1 MSTIDFIIVAAY
13 LLFSMLIA
21 IMYAKRARTS
31 TQQFFL
37 SGRNLPWW
45 IAGTAMVATTF
56 AADTPLAV
64 TELVRSG
71 GIAGNWLWWN
81 MVAANI
87 VTVFFFAKLWRR
99 AGVTTDIEFIE
110 LRYSGKEASFLRG
123 FKAVYLGLFA
133 NCIIMGWVNV
143 ALAQIL
149 AYMFGIH
156 QTYVFFIV
164 IATMIFV
171 GLYAAVGGLWA
182 VAVTDVVQF
191 IIAMGGCIV
200 LAYVVISH
208 PPVNGIEGLKHQ
220 LSPHTL
226 SFIPFG
232 DSASIP
238 LAAFL
243 LYVCV
248 QWWASWYPGAE
259 PGGGGYVAQR
269 MMSSK
274 DEQHSLKAT
283 LWFTIA
289 HFTVRPWPWII
300 VALATIVLYPAVPA
314 DQSKATYIFAIRDFL
329 PHGLKGL
336 LVAAFLAA
344 YMSTISTHLNW
355 GSSYLVN
362 DLYRRFIAP
371 QKSERHYVVIAQV
384 CTIALVIIS
393 SALIFVIDSISS
405 AWAFIIECG
414 AGIGPVLMLRWYW
427 WRINA
432 WSEITAM
439 IAPIPAV
446 IVSRV
451 LLGIAFPY
459 NLLIIVPFT
468 TLCWLAVTLLTKPV
482 DNDKLLSFYKTVT
495 PEFGFTPLRKAMQHP
510 ANNKLL
516 VVRIAQ
522 TLLGIIATY
531 SLLFGIGA
539 FILHNDYALTSIT
552 VFAVSFALIL
562 YLLSFENKLYADKR

>member
-1 MSTIDFIIVAAY
+1 MSTIDFIIIAAY
-13 LLFSMLIA
+13 LLFSMGIA
-21 IMYAKRARTS
+21 VMYAKRARTS

-37 SGRNLPWW
+37 SGRKLPWW

-64 TELVRSG
+64 TELVRNG

-123 FKAVYLGLFA
+123 FKALYLGLFA

-143 ALAQIL
+143 ALVQIL
-149 AYMFGIH
+149 AHILGFQDNI
-156 QTYVFFIV
+156 FFIV
-164 IATMIFV
+164 IVTMIFV

-182 VAVTDVVQF
+182 VAVTDFVQF
-191 IIAMGGCIV
+191 IVAMGGCIV
-200 LAYVVISH
+200 LAFVVIAH
-208 PPVNGIEGLKHQ
+208 PPINGIEGLIQK
-220 LSPHTL
+220 LSPQAL

-238 LAAFL
+238 LPAFL
-243 LYVCV
+243 LYIGI
-248 QWWASWYPGAE
+248 QWWACWYPGAE

-274 DEQHSLKAT
+274 DETHSLKAT

-289 HFTVRPWPWII
+289 HFALRPWPWII
-300 VALATIVLYPAVPA
+300 VALATIVLYPKVPV
-314 DQSKATYIFAIRDFL
+314 DHSKATYIYAIRDFL

-336 LVAAFLAA
+336 LIAAFLAA

-371 QKSERHYVVIAQV
+371 HKSQRHYVVSAQI
-384 CTIALVIIS
+384 CTLALVMIS
-393 SALIFVIDSISS
+393 SALIFVIDSISG

-414 AGIGPVLMLRWYW
+414 AGIGPVLILRWYW

-432 WSEITAM
+432 WSEIAAM
-439 IAPIPAV
+439 VAPIPV
-446 IVSRV
+446 VTVSRFV
-451 LLGIAFPY
+451 LGITFPY

-468 TLCWLAVTLLTKPV
+468 TVCWLAVTFLTKPV
-482 DNDKLLSFYKTVT
+482 DNDKLQSFYTTVT
-495 PEFGFTPLRKAMQHP
+495 PEFGFTPIRSILGHKVSY
-510 ANNKLL
+510 KLL
-516 VVRIAQ
+516 WLRIVQ

-531 SLLFGIGA
+531 SLLFGIGGI
-539 FILHNDYALTSIT
+539 ILQKDYAYTCIA
-552 VFAVSFALIL
+552 VFAESFAVIV
-562 YLLSFENKLYADKR
+562 YLLGKEKNYTV

>member
-1 MSTIDFIIVAAY
+1 MSTIDFIIIAAY
-13 LLFSMLIA
+13 LLFSMAIA
-21 IMYAKRARTS
+21 VMYAKRARTS

-37 SGRNLPWW
+37 SGRKLPWW

-123 FKAVYLGLFA
+123 FKALYLGLFA

-149 AYMFGIH
+149 AHLLGIQEH
-156 QTYVFFIV
+156 VFFIV

-171 GLYAAVGGLWA
+171 GLYSAVGGLWA
-182 VAVTDVVQF
+182 VAVTDFVQF

-200 LAYVVISH
+200 LAFVVIAH
-208 PPVNGIEGLKHQ
+208 PSINGIEGLIHK
-220 LSPHTL
+220 LSPQAL

-243 LYVCV
+243 LYIGV
-248 QWWASWYPGAE
+248 QWWACWYPGAE

-274 DEQHSLKAT
+274 DETHSLKAT

-289 HFTVRPWPWII
+289 HFTLRPWPWII
-300 VALATIVLYPAVPA
+300 VALATIVLYPEVPA

-362 DLYRRFIAP
+362 DLYRRFVAP
-371 QKSERHYVVIAQV
+371 QRSERHYVVIAQV
-384 CTIALVIIS
+384 CTLLLVIIS
-393 SALIFVIDSISS
+393 SALIFVIDSISG

-432 WSEITAM
+432 WSEIAAM
-439 IAPIPAV
+439 AAPIPAV
-446 IVSRV
+446 IVSRFV
-451 LLGIAFPY
+451 LGITFPY

-468 TLCWLAVTLLTKPV
+468 TLCWLAVTFLTRPV
-482 DNDKLLSFYKTVT
+482 DNDKLQSFYKTVT
-495 PEFGFTPLRKAMQHP
+495 PEFGFTPLRKVLGHP
-510 ANNKLL
+510 VSYTLL
-516 VVRIAQ
+516 WFRILQ

-539 FILHNDYALTSIT
+539 VILQKDYAYTCFA
-552 VFAVSFALIL
+552 VFAASFAVIV
-562 YLLSFENKLYADKR
+562 YLLGKEKHYTVSE

>member
-1 MSTIDFIIVAAY
+1 MSTIDYIIIAAY
-13 LLFSMLIA
+13 LLFSMAIA
-21 IMYAKRARTS
+21 VIYAKRARTS

-37 SGRNLPWW
+37 SGRKLPWW

-123 FKAVYLGLFA
+123 FKALYLGLFA

-149 AYMFGIH
+149 AHLAGI
-156 QTYVFFIV
+156 QEYVFFIV

-171 GLYAAVGGLWA
+171 GLYSAVGGLWA
-182 VAVTDVVQF
+182 VAVTDFVQF

-200 LAYVVISH
+200 LAFVVIAH
-208 PPVNGIEGLKHQ
+208 PSINGIEGLIHK
-220 LSPHTL
+220 LSPQAL

-243 LYVCV
+243 LYIGV
-248 QWWASWYPGAE
+248 QWWACWYPGAE

-274 DEQHSLKAT
+274 DETHSLKAT

-289 HFTVRPWPWII
+289 HFTLRPWPWII
-300 VALATIVLYPAVPA
+300 VALATIVLYPEVPA
-314 DQSKATYIFAIRDFL
+314 EQSKATYIFAIRDFL

-371 QKSERHYVVIAQV
+371 QRSERHYVVIAQV
-384 CTIALVIIS
+384 CTLLLVIIS
-393 SALIFVIDSISS
+393 SALIFVIDSISG

-432 WSEITAM
+432 WSEIAAM
-439 IAPIPAV
+439 AAPIPAV
-446 IVSRV
+446 IVSRFV
-451 LLGIAFPY
+451 FDITFPY

-468 TLCWLAVTLLTKPV
+468 TLCWLAVTFLTRSV
-482 DNDKLLSFYKTVT
+482 DNDKLQSFYKTVT
-495 PEFGFTPLRKAMQHP
+495 PEFGFAPVRKVLGHP
-510 ANNKLL
+510 VHYTLFWF
-516 VVRIAQ
+516 RILQ

-539 FILHNDYALTSIT
+539 VILQKDYAYTYIAIFAAS
-552 VFAVSFALIL
+552 FAVIV
-562 YLLSFENKLYADKR
+562 YLLGKEKNYTVSE

>member
-1 MSTIDFIIVAAY
+1 MSTIDFIIIAAY
-13 LLFSMLIA
+13 LLFSMVIALI
-21 IMYAKRARTS
+21 YAKRARTS

-123 FKAVYLGLFA
+123 FKALYLGLFA

-149 AYMFGIH
+149 AHLLGIQGH
-156 QTYVFFIV
+156 VFFIV

-182 VAVTDVVQF
+182 VAVTDFVQF

-200 LAYVVISH
+200 LAFVVIAH
-208 PPVNGIEGLKHQ
+208 PPIGSIQGLTQK
-220 LSPHTL
+220 LSPQVLT
-226 SFIPFG
+226 FIPFG

-243 LYVCV
+243 LYIGV
-248 QWWASWYPGAE
+248 QWWACWYPGAE

-274 DEQHSLKAT
+274 DETHSLMAT

-289 HFTVRPWPWII
+289 HFALRPWPWII
-300 VALATIVLYPAVPA
+300 VALATVVLYPAVPA
-314 DQSKATYIFAIRDFL
+314 DQSKATYIFAIRDYL
-329 PHGLKGL
+329 PQGLKGL

-371 QKSERHYVVIAQV
+371 QKSERHYVVIAKA

-393 SALIFVIDSISS
+393 SALIFVINSISG

-432 WSEITAM
+432 WSEIAAM
-439 IAPIPAV
+439 VAPIPAV
-446 IVSRV
+446 IVSRFV
-451 LLGIAFPY
+451 LRITFPY

-468 TLCWLAVTLLTKPV
+468 TLCWLAVTFLTTPV
-482 DNDKLLSFYKTVT
+482 DNEKLQSFYAKVT
-495 PEFGFTPLRKAMQHP
+495 PEFGFTPLRKVLGQP
-510 ANNKLL
+510 VSYKLL
-516 VVRIAQ
+516 WVRIVQ

-539 FILHNDYALTSIT
+539 VILHKEYAYTCIA
-552 VFAVSFALIL
+552 VFAASFAVIV
-562 YLLSFENKLYADKR
+562 YLLGKEKRNTVSV

>member
-1 MSTIDFIIVAAY
+1 MATIDFIILAAY
-13 LLFSMLIA
+13 LLFSMVVALL
-21 IMYAKRARTS
+21 YAKRARSS
-31 TQQFFL
+31 THAFFL
-37 SGRNLPWW
+37 SGRSLPWW

-71 GIAGNWLWWN
+71 GISGNWLWWN

-87 VTVFFFAKLWRR
+87 VTVFFYAKLWRR
-99 AGVTTDIEFIE
+99 AGITTDIEFIE

-123 FKAVYLGLFA
+123 FKAIYLGLFA

-149 AYMFGIH
+149 VHLFGLRTTH
-156 QTYVFFIV
+156 VLVIV
-164 IATMIFV
+164 IASMLFV
-171 GLYAAVGGLWA
+171 GIYSALGGLWA
-182 VAVTDVVQF
+182 VAITDFIQF
-191 IIAMGGCIV
+191 IIAMSGCIV
-200 LAYVVISH
+200 LAIVVTSH
-208 PPVNGIEGLKHQ
+208 HTLNGIEGLIQQ
-220 LSPHTL
+220 LPPKAL
-226 SFIPFG
+226 AFIPFG
-232 DSASIP
+232 DSSSIP
-238 LAAFL
+238 LSAFL
-243 LYVCV
+243 LFVGV

-274 DEQHSLKAT
+274 DETHSLMAT

-289 HFTVRPWPWII
+289 HFALRPWPWII
-300 VALATIVLYPAVPA
+300 VALATMVLYPNVPH

-329 PHGLKGL
+329 PVGLKGL

-371 QKSERHYVVIAQV
+371 QKSERHYVITAQL

-393 SALIFVIDSISS
+393 SILIFVIDSISG

-432 WSEITAM
+432 WSEIIAM
-439 IAPIPAV
+439 VAPIPAV
-446 IVSRV
+446 VVSRCV
-451 LLGIAFPY
+451 LGISFPY

-468 TLCWLAVTLLTKPV
+468 TLCWLIATFLTPPV
-482 DNDKLLSFYKTVT
+482 DHNKLYSYYTTVK
-495 PEFGFTPLRKAMQHP
+495 PEFGFTPFRRALQQP
-510 ANNKLL
+510 ANHMLL
-516 VVRIAQ
+516 YLRIFQ
-522 TLLGIIATY
+522 TMLGIIATY

-539 FILHNDYALTSIT
+539 IILYKTYAYAFITLFI
-552 VFAVSFALIL
+552 FSFFTIL
-562 YLLSFENKLYADKR
+562 YLLKYEKNIQFK

>member
-1 MSTIDFIIVAAY
+1 MSTIDFIIIAAY
-13 LLFSMLIA
+13 LLFSMVIA
-21 IMYAKRARTS
+21 VMYAKRARTS

-37 SGRNLPWW
+37 SGRKLPWW

-64 TELVRSG
+64 TELVRNG

-110 LRYSGKEASFLRG
+110 LRYSGKEALFLRG
-123 FKAVYLGLFA
+123 FKAFYLGLFA

-149 AYMFGIH
+149 AHILGF
-156 QTYVFFIV
+156 QENVFFIV

-171 GLYAAVGGLWA
+171 GLYSAVGGLWA
-182 VAVTDVVQF
+182 VAITDFVQF
-191 IIAMGGCIV
+191 IIAMGGCII
-200 LAYVVISH
+200 LAFVVISH
-208 PPVNGIEGLKHQ
+208 PPINGIEGLIQK
-220 LSPHTL
+220 LSPQALT
-226 SFIPFG
+226 FIPFG

-238 LAAFL
+238 LPAFL
-243 LYVCV
+243 LYIGV
-248 QWWASWYPGAE
+248 QWWACWYPGAE

-274 DEQHSLKAT
+274 DETHSLKAT

-289 HFTVRPWPWII
+289 HFTLRPWPWII
-300 VALATIVLYPAVPA
+300 VALATIVLYPAVPV
-314 DQSKATYIFAIRDFL
+314 DHSKATYIYAIRDFL
-329 PHGLKGL
+329 PQGLKGL

-362 DLYRRFIAP
+362 DMYRRFIAP
-371 QKSERHYVVIAQV
+371 HKTEQHYVIIAQI
-384 CTIALVIIS
+384 CTLALVMIS
-393 SALIFVIDSISS
+393 SALIFVIDSISG
-405 AWAFIIECG
+405 AWAFLIECG

-432 WSEITAM
+432 WSEIAAM
-439 IAPIPAV
+439 VAPIPVV
-446 IVSRV
+446 IVSRFV
-451 LLGIAFPY
+451 LGITFPY

-468 TLCWLAVTLLTKPV
+468 TVCWLAVTFLTKPV
-482 DNDKLLSFYKTVT
+482 NNYKLQSFYTTVI
-495 PEFGFTPLRKAMQHP
+495 PEFGFTPIRSILGHTVIY
-510 ANNKLL
+510 KLL
-516 VVRIAQ
+516 WLRIVQ

-531 SLLFGIGA
+531 SLLFGIGGI
-539 FILHNDYALTSIT
+539 ILQKDYAYTCIA
-552 VFAVSFALIL
+552 VFAVSFAVIV
-562 YLLSFENKLYADKR
+562 YLLGKEKNYIVSE

>member
-1 MSTIDFIIVAAY
+1 MSTIDYIIIAAY
-13 LLFSMLIA
+13 LLFSMIIA
-21 IMYAKRARTS
+21 VVYAKRARTS

-37 SGRNLPWW
+37 SGRKLPWW

-123 FKAVYLGLFA
+123 FKALYLGLFA

-149 AYMFGIH
+149 AHLAGIQEH
-156 QTYVFFIV
+156 VFFIV

-171 GLYAAVGGLWA
+171 GLYSAVGGLWA
-182 VAVTDVVQF
+182 VAVTDFVQF

-200 LAYVVISH
+200 LAFVVIAH
-208 PPVNGIEGLKHQ
+208 PSINGIEGLIHK
-220 LSPHTL
+220 LSPQAL

-243 LYVCV
+243 LYIGV
-248 QWWASWYPGAE
+248 QWWACWYPGAE

-274 DEQHSLKAT
+274 NETHSLKAT

-289 HFTVRPWPWII
+289 HFTLRPWPWII
-300 VALATIVLYPAVPA
+300 VALATIVLYPEVPA
-314 DQSKATYIFAIRDFL
+314 EQSKATYIFAIRDFL

-362 DLYRRFIAP
+362 DLYRRFVAP
-371 QKSERHYVVIAQV
+371 KKSERHYVVIAQV
-384 CTIALVIIS
+384 CTLLLVIIS
-393 SALIFVIDSISS
+393 SALIFVIDSISG

-432 WSEITAM
+432 WSEIAAM
-439 IAPIPAV
+439 AAPIPAV
-446 IVSRV
+446 IVSRFV
-451 LLGIAFPY
+451 FDITFPY

-468 TLCWLAVTLLTKPV
+468 TLCWLAVTFLTRPV
-482 DNDKLLSFYKTVT
+482 DNDKLQSFYKTVT
-495 PEFGFTPLRKAMQHP
+495 PEFGFAPVRKVLGHP
-510 ANNKLL
+510 VHYTLFWF
-516 VVRIAQ
+516 RILQ

-539 FILHNDYALTSIT
+539 FILQKDYAYTCFA
-552 VFAVSFALIL
+552 VFAASFAVIV
-562 YLLSFENKLYADKR
+562 YLLGKEKNYTVSE

>member
-1 MSTIDFIIVAAY
+1 MSTLDYIIIAAYVIFSLIVAV
-13 LLFSMLIA
+13 
-21 IMYAKRARTS
+21 MYAKRARTS
-31 TQQFFL
+31 THAFFL
-37 SGRNLPWW
+37 SGRSLPWW

-99 AGVTTDIEFIE
+99 AGITTDIEFIE

-149 AYMFGIH
+149 MHLVGLDQQH
-156 QTYVFFIV
+156 VFFIV
-164 IATMIFV
+164 IAAMLFV
-171 GLYAAVGGLWA
+171 GVYSALGGLWA
-182 VAVTDVVQF
+182 VAVTDFVQF

-200 LAYVVISH
+200 LAIVVTGNPSVDGIAGMLNKIH
-208 PPVNGIEGLKHQ
+208 PEAF
-220 LSPHTL
+220 

-232 DSASIP
+232 DSSSIP
-238 LAAFL
+238 LSAFIL
-243 LYVCV
+243 FIGV
-248 QWWASWYPGAE
+248 QWWACWYPGAE
-259 PGGGGYVAQR
+259 PGGGGYIAQR

-274 DEQHSLKAT
+274 DETHSLKAT

-289 HFTVRPWPWII
+289 HYALRPWPWII
-300 VALATIVLYPAVPA
+300 VALATMVLYPDIPK

-329 PHGLKGL
+329 PQGLKGL
-336 LVAAFLAA
+336 VVAAFLAA

-362 DLYRRFIAP
+362 DLYRRFIFP
-371 QKSERHYVVIAQV
+371 QKDERHYVIVAQV
-384 CTIALVIIS
+384 CTIALVIIA
-393 SALIFVIDSISS
+393 SALIFVINSISG

-439 IAPIPAV
+439 VAPIPAV
-446 IVSRV
+446 IVSRFV
-451 LLGIAFPY
+451 LGIAFPY

-468 TLCWLAVTLLTKPV
+468 TICWLAVTFITKPV
-482 DNDKLLSFYKTVT
+482 DTEKITSFYTTVK
-495 PEFGFTPLRKAMQHP
+495 PEFGFTPLRKQYKDSTPYHV
-510 ANNKLL
+510 LL
-516 VVRIAQ
+516 LRILQ
-522 TLLGIIATY
+522 TILGIIATY

-539 FILHNDYALTSIT
+539 LFLQKDYAYMYIA
-552 VFAVSFALIL
+552 VFIICFTGIL
-562 YLLSFENKLYADKR
+562 YLLKFENKYTIST

>member
-1 MSTIDFIIVAAY
+1 MSIIDFIIVAAY
-13 LLFSMLIA
+13 LLLSISIA
-21 IMYAKRARTS
+21 LVYSKRARTN
-31 TQQFFL
+31 THAFFL

-71 GIAGNWLWWN
+71 GIPGNWLWWN

-87 VTVFFFAKLWRR
+87 VTVFFFARLWRR
-99 AGVTTDIEFIE
+99 AGITTDIEFIE
-110 LRYSGKEASFLRG
+110 LRYSGNAASFLRG

-149 AYMFGIH
+149 SHLCGISLSH
-156 QTYVFFIV
+156 VFFIV
-164 IATMIFV
+164 IAIMIFV
-171 GLYAAVGGLWA
+171 GMYAAVGGLWA
-182 VAVTDVVQF
+182 VAITDFVQF
-191 IIAMGGCIV
+191 IIAMSGCIV
-200 LAYVVISH
+200 LSFVVTSH
-208 PPVNGIEGLKHQ
+208 PSMNGIEGLITQ
-220 LSPHTL
+220 LPAQAL

-243 LYVCV
+243 LYIGV
-248 QWWASWYPGAE
+248 QWWACWYPGAE

-274 DEQHSLKAT
+274 DETHSLKAT

-289 HFTVRPWPWII
+289 HFALRPWPWII

-329 PHGLKGL
+329 PAGLKGL

-362 DLYRRFIAP
+362 DLYRRFVAP

-393 SALIFVIDSISS
+393 SALIFIIDSISG

-439 IAPIPAV
+439 VAPIPAV
-446 IVSRV
+446 IVSRFV
-451 LLGIAFPY
+451 LGVTFPY
-459 NLLIIVPFT
+459 NLAIIVPFT
-468 TLCWLAVTLLTKPV
+468 TICWLAVTFVTRPADTHTLQ
-482 DNDKLLSFYKTVT
+482 SFYTT
-495 PEFGFTPLRKAMQHP
+495 ARPEFGFTPLRKAMQHP
-510 ANNKLL
+510 THYTLL
-516 VVRIAQ
+516 WMRVAQ

-539 FILHNDYALTSIT
+539 LILHKDYAYTYIS
-552 VFAVSFALIL
+552 VFVVSFAVIV
-562 YLLSFENKLYADKR
+562 YLLGKEKYSTVSI

>member
-1 MSTIDFIIVAAY
+1 MSTIDYIIIAAY
-13 LLFSMLIA
+13 LLFSMAIA
-21 IMYAKRARTS
+21 VIYAKRARTS

-37 SGRNLPWW
+37 SGRKLPWW

-123 FKAVYLGLFA
+123 FKALYLGLFA

-149 AYMFGIH
+149 AHLAGIQEH
-156 QTYVFFIV
+156 VFFIV

-171 GLYAAVGGLWA
+171 GLYSAVGGLWA
-182 VAVTDVVQF
+182 VAVTDFVQF

-200 LAYVVISH
+200 LAFVVIAH
-208 PPVNGIEGLKHQ
+208 PSINGIEGLIHK
-220 LSPHTL
+220 LSPQAL

-243 LYVCV
+243 LYIGV
-248 QWWASWYPGAE
+248 QWWACWYPGAE

-274 DEQHSLKAT
+274 NETHSLKAT

-289 HFTVRPWPWII
+289 HFALRPWPWII
-300 VALATIVLYPAVPA
+300 VALATIVLYPEVPA
-314 DQSKATYIFAIRDFL
+314 EQSKATYIFAIRDFL

-371 QKSERHYVVIAQV
+371 KKSERHYVVIAQV
-384 CTIALVIIS
+384 CTLLLVIIS
-393 SALIFVIDSISS
+393 SALIFVIDSISG

-432 WSEITAM
+432 WSEIAAM
-439 IAPIPAV
+439 AAPIPAV
-446 IVSRV
+446 IVSRFV
-451 LLGIAFPY
+451 FDITFPY

-468 TLCWLAVTLLTKPV
+468 TLCWLAVTFLTRPV
-482 DNDKLLSFYKTVT
+482 DNDKLQSFYKTVT
-495 PEFGFTPLRKAMQHP
+495 PEFGFAPVRKVLGHP
-510 ANNKLL
+510 VHYTLFWF
-516 VVRIAQ
+516 RILQ

-539 FILHNDYALTSIT
+539 FILQKDYAYTCFA
-552 VFAVSFALIL
+552 VFAASFAVIV
-562 YLLSFENKLYADKR
+562 YLLGKEKHYTVSE

>member
-1 MSTIDFIIVAAY
+1 MSTVDFIIIAAY
-13 LLFSMLIA
+13 LLFSMAIA
-21 IMYAKRARTS
+21 VMYAKRARTS

-37 SGRNLPWW
+37 SGRKLPWW

-123 FKAVYLGLFA
+123 FKALYLGLFA

-149 AYMFGIH
+149 AHLAGIQEH
-156 QTYVFFIV
+156 VFFIV

-171 GLYAAVGGLWA
+171 GLYSAVGGLWA
-182 VAVTDVVQF
+182 VAVTDFVQF

-200 LAYVVISH
+200 LAFVVIAH
-208 PPVNGIEGLKHQ
+208 PSINGIEGLIHK
-220 LSPHTL
+220 LSPQAL

-243 LYVCV
+243 LYIGV
-248 QWWASWYPGAE
+248 QWWACWYPGAE

-274 DEQHSLKAT
+274 DETHSLKAT

-289 HFTVRPWPWII
+289 HFTLRPWPWII
-300 VALATIVLYPAVPA
+300 VALATIVLYPEVPA

-362 DLYRRFIAP
+362 DLYRRFVAP
-371 QKSERHYVVIAQV
+371 KKSERHYVVIAQG
-384 CTIALVIIS
+384 CTLALVIIS
-393 SALIFVIDSISS
+393 SALIFIINSISG

-432 WSEITAM
+432 WSEIAAM
-439 IAPIPAV
+439 AAPIPAV
-446 IVSRV
+446 IVSRFV
-451 LLGIAFPY
+451 FDITFPY

-468 TLCWLAVTLLTKPV
+468 TLCWLAVTFLTRPV
-482 DNDKLLSFYKTVT
+482 DNDKLQSFYKTVT
-495 PEFGFTPLRKAMQHP
+495 PEFGFAPVRKVLGHP
-510 ANNKLL
+510 VHYTLFWF
-516 VVRIAQ
+516 RILQ

-539 FILHNDYALTSIT
+539 VILQKDYAYTCFA
-552 VFAVSFALIL
+552 VFAASFAVIV
-562 YLLSFENKLYADKR
+562 YLLGKEKHYTVSE

>member
-1 MSTIDFIIVAAY
+1 MSTIDYIIIAAY
-13 LLFSMLIA
+13 LLFSMAIA
-21 IMYAKRARTS
+21 VIYAKRARTS

-37 SGRNLPWW
+37 SGRKLPWW

-123 FKAVYLGLFA
+123 FKALYLGLFA

-149 AYMFGIH
+149 AHLAGIQEH
-156 QTYVFFIV
+156 VFFIV

-171 GLYAAVGGLWA
+171 GLYSAVGGLWA
-182 VAVTDVVQF
+182 VAVTDFVQF

-200 LAYVVISH
+200 LAFVVIAH
-208 PPVNGIEGLKHQ
+208 PSINGIEGLIHK
-220 LSPHTL
+220 LSPQAL

-243 LYVCV
+243 LYIGV
-248 QWWASWYPGAE
+248 QWWACWYPGAE

-274 DEQHSLKAT
+274 NETHSLKAT

-289 HFTVRPWPWII
+289 HFTLRPWPWII
-300 VALATIVLYPAVPA
+300 VALATIVLYPEVPA
-314 DQSKATYIFAIRDFL
+314 EQSKATYIFAIRDFL

-362 DLYRRFIAP
+362 DLYRRFVAP
-371 QKSERHYVVIAQV
+371 KKSERHYVVIAQV
-384 CTIALVIIS
+384 CTLLLVIIS
-393 SALIFVIDSISS
+393 SALIFVIDSISG

-432 WSEITAM
+432 WSEIAAM
-439 IAPIPAV
+439 AAPIPAV
-446 IVSRV
+446 IVSRFV
-451 LLGIAFPY
+451 FDITFPY

-468 TLCWLAVTLLTKPV
+468 TLCWLAVTFLTRPV
-482 DNDKLLSFYKTVT
+482 DNDKLQSFYKTVT
-495 PEFGFTPLRKAMQHP
+495 PEFGFAPVRKVLGHP
-510 ANNKLL
+510 VHYTLFWF
-516 VVRIAQ
+516 RILQ

-539 FILHNDYALTSIT
+539 FILQKDYAYTCFA
-552 VFAVSFALIL
+552 VFAASFAVIV
-562 YLLSFENKLYADKR
+562 YLLGKEKNYTVSE

>member
-1 MSTIDFIIVAAY
+1 MSTIDYIIIAAY
-13 LLFSMLIA
+13 LLFSMIIA
-21 IMYAKRARTS
+21 VVYAKRARTS

-37 SGRNLPWW
+37 SGRKLPWW

-123 FKAVYLGLFA
+123 FKALYLGLFA

-149 AYMFGIH
+149 MYIFNIDRSLI
-156 QTYVFFIV
+156 IV
-164 IATMIFV
+164 IVILTMFFV
-171 GLYAAVGGLWA
+171 GIYSAVGGLWA
-182 VAVTDVVQF
+182 VAVTDFVQF

-200 LAYVVISH
+200 LAFVVIAH
-208 PPVNGIEGLKHQ
+208 PSINGIEGLIQK
-220 LSPHTL
+220 LSPQAL
-226 SFIPFG
+226 AFIPFG

-243 LYVCV
+243 LYIGV

-274 DEQHSLKAT
+274 DETHSLKAT

-289 HFTVRPWPWII
+289 HFTLRPWPWII

-371 QKSERHYVVIAQV
+371 QKSERHYVVIAQG
-384 CTIALVIIS
+384 CTLALVIIS
-393 SALIFVIDSISS
+393 SALIFVINSISG

-432 WSEITAM
+432 WSEIAAM
-439 IAPIPAV
+439 VAPIPAV
-446 IVSRV
+446 IVSRFV
-451 LLGIAFPY
+451 LGITFPY

-468 TLCWLAVTLLTKPV
+468 TLCWLAVTFLTRPV
-482 DNDKLLSFYKTVT
+482 DNDKLKSFYTTVT
-495 PEFGFTPLRKAMQHP
+495 PEFGFTPLRKVLGHP
-510 ANNKLL
+510 VSYTLL
-516 VVRIAQ
+516 WFRIVQ

-539 FILHNDYALTSIT
+539 VILQKDYAYTCIAI
-552 VFAVSFALIL
+552 FAVSFAVIV
-562 YLLSFENKLYADKR
+562 YLLGKEKHYTVSE